1 MIQKAIEYI
10 VGLSKP
16 NQIIYND
23 EIFADK
29 KMNRIRVGISADT
42 VKLKTLSSLIDYIR
56 ENTGVFFERKIIV
69 QVVSPTCIRVFA
81 QNSEERDLETKEYLE
96 VNAGVPQFKFGYWY
110 DNEEFVINVMSK
122 FISSSYES
130 IAGGVRNDKD
140 DVLQFAGTVQDGTV
154 ANYGDNG
161 ISQSAT
167 IKTGILDVEDRIIPN
182 PVHLMP
188 YRTFIEVEQ
197 PTSQFIFRMK
207 SGRGDGVSCA
217 LFEADGGAWEN
228 EAMQNVKCYLVSEF
242 EKMKEQLGGLKVI
255 VIA

>member
-1 MIQKAIEYI
+1 M
-10 VGLSKP
+10 
-16 NQIIYND
+16 
-23 EIFADK
+23 
-29 KMNRIRVGISADT
+29 
-42 VKLKTLSSLIDYIR
+42 
-56 ENTGVFFERKIIV
+56 
-69 QVVSPTCIRVFA
+69 
-81 QNSEERDLETKEYLE
+81 
-96 VNAGVPQFKFGYWY
+96 
-110 DNEEFVINVMSK
+110 
-122 FISSSYES
+122 
-130 IAGGVRNDKD
+130 RNDKD

-242 EKMKEQLGGLKVI
+242 EKMKEQLGDLKII